1 MTLYFFA
8 WTASLLFGLEGIIA
22 KLVNKHS
29 INNVWLFNF
38 IWALFSFLFVI
49 PVAFY
54 FGAGIPLSW
63 NYIFLGSIFFAL
75 ATVLNTISL
84 SRLDIS
90 VFVPLFSFRTAMAV
104 IISSFFIQEILT
116 VHQYFLIAIILIF
129 GIFVSFDEHF
139 SFKSF
144 FNRNI
149 LIALTC
155 MFFYVI
161 LSIFLK
167 KSIAINDFWT
177 TTLWITLLGQCW
189 LLFTIPLFKK
199 VELAI
204 NVKQCLNVAVVAFIG
219 TVGMLAA
226 NAAYAKNVSLSTVII
241 SLPLSM
247 IIAFLFSI
255 FAPELLEKH
264 SLKVYAVRFTAAII
278 MIIAAINL

>member
-1 MTLYFFA
+1 
-8 WTASLLFGLEGIIA
+8 
-22 KLVNKHS
+22 
-29 INNVWLFNF
+29 
-38 IWALFSFLFVI
+38 
-49 PVAFY
+49 
-54 FGAGIPLSW
+54 
-63 NYIFLGSIFFAL
+63 
-75 ATVLNTISL
+75 
-84 SRLDIS
+84 
-90 VFVPLFSFRTAMAV
+90 
-104 IISSFFIQEILT
+104 
-116 VHQYFLIAIILIF
+116 
-129 GIFVSFDEHF
+129 
-139 SFKSF
+139 
-144 FNRNI
+144 
-149 LIALTC
+149 

-255 FAPELLEKH
+255 FAPEFLEKH